1 MTSELLD
8 RKPIEV
14 LPSGGVSRREAA
26 RYLGR
31 GPNTLAR
38 WATHGVGPPFV
49 LVQRRA
55 FYRLED
61 LQRMTAGSPDAPPSP
76 APNPAEER

>member
-8 RKPIEV
+8 RKSIEV
-14 LPSGGVSRREAA
+14 LPSGLVSRREAA

-38 WATHGVGPPFV
+38 WASHGVGPPFV

-55 FYRLED
+55 FYRLTD
-61 LQRMTAGSPDAPPSP
+61 LQALTSGDAPRVAETPT
-76 APNPAEER
+76 NPAEER

>member
-8 RKPIEV
+8 RKSIEV
-14 LPSGGVSRREAA
+14 LPSGLVSRREAA

-31 GPNTLAR
+31 GSNTLAR

-55 FYRLED
+55 FYRLTD
-61 LQRMTAGSPDAPPSP
+61 LQAFTAGDSPHAATTP
-76 APNPAEER
+76 ANPAEER